1 MDTCPTSHSPHPA
14 GLGTLAVLPESQWRG
29 GMGWLE
35 GLRAESRDTG
45 LALDSDLVL
54 LLGRF
59 LTVRVWA
66 GDFLS

>member
-1 MDTCPTSHSPHPA
+1 M
-14 GLGTLAVLPESQWRG
+14 
-29 GMGWLE
+29 
-35 GLRAESRDTG
+35 RAESRDTG